1 MDISQFGMMVQDD
14 LGGMFPHMFHHVQT
28 LGSLR
33 GKGQCFGPKT
43 YEDAAAGVEDGEDCE
58 VSCPAE

>member
-1 MDISQFGMMVQDD
+1 MMVFND
-14 LGGMFPHMFHHVQT
+14 LGGMFPYMSHHFQT

-43 YEDAAAGVEDGEDCE
+43 YEDAATGVEDGEDCE